1 MGRVSAVGIVAVAVA
16 VIRLF
21 TREWW
26 VVAKQRSTR
35 GTAFAWEKPRHRTR
49 EEAERHY
56 YRDTVILACIGI
68 GMVVIDVYG

>member
-1 MGRVSAVGIVAVAVA
+1 MGIA
-16 VIRLF
+16 VIAIAIIQLF

-26 VVAKQRSTR
+26 VALGQRSTR

-49 EEAERHY
+49 EEVERHY
-56 YRDTVILACIGI
+56 TRDTIILACIGI